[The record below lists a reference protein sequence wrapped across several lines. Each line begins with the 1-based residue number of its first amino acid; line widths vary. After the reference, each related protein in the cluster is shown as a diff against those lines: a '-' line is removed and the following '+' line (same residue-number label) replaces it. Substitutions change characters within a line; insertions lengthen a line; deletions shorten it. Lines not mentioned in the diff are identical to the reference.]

1 MKKNLLLLFVCLF
14 GALGG
19 VKAWTYVDP
28 VNGRWYYLY
37 NIGNNKAYFKGT
49 STSYSANTNI
59 VEATPVKVEAS
70 GSKHKL
76 AFLDGV
82 TTYKIYQRKGT
93 GDPDNTSGVDFSFD
107 GSAGDSW
114 GYRLT
119 SNNGN
124 WGEPDRYM
132 TWNGTYLEFKKEN
145 YSNIRDWQFIAYE
158 EVLPSIVEAKAPTCA
173 STAATIVNG
182 WERVTTKEQL
192 AQNPERYFYA
202 IFSAINPGV
211 MMTTEYNDSKYRMC
225 YKAAGNPLS
234 SSSYDLFEMENYD
247 GEFAIKSNITGKY
260 YGNTSGAPWDFQANQ
275 ETLNEGCKVTVTCS
289 NGVYNLQDRYAHVDP
304 NDPFVGNYLGAWD
317 NMEFVGERLAG
328 NKSIK
333 RAGYF
338 LIYRIAKEGLNMTSR
353 IANPNL
359 DSNLDDWQKS
369 SEGGNGIVAA
379 SGGAESWNSS
389 NFNFYQTLT
398 NLPNGYY
405 EIGVRAFYRA
415 GDKQTTGAERNV
427 KLYANSEEVAVK
439 NINQYQEQ
447 ASTPGTGIWV
457 QPTGASYYV
466 PDNTE
471 AANYALNTLNAYN
484 NSVVAHVTDGTLT
497 FGVKKETPIANDWSY
512 WDTFTL
518 TYLGENHVI
527 IDDPETKTQTYEGAF
542 TENVVVTPTAEYP
555 IVNISGASFTGT
567 LTADFGSDA
576 NGFII
581 ATAEQKAAL
590 VGVKNVVV
598 GNNCDNLVLTDGF
611 KAVIPAALTHATE
624 ATYSRDIA
632 AASNFG
638 TICLPYA
645 VESDENIQYY
655 TVDQIVGNVLK
666 LNEVAS
672 VAAGTPAIFKKKNG
686 EATNITAAASNVAVT
701 DDAGVEA
708 SLVGT
713 FERLAVGN
721 EESHTGTA
729 ANKYYY
735 IKNNEFVQGLDY
747 FYINPFRAYIDTNDN
762 SEKPARLVIDTDGAT
777 AISELKT
784 LDEKQGLKDGKYLIG
799 GKVIVVKAGKQF
811 NVNGVLK

>member
-1 MKKNLLLLFVCLF
+1 MKKNLLLLFACLF

-19 VKAWTYVDP
+19 VKAWTSVDP
-28 VNGRWYYLY
+28 EVGKSYYLLNVEQNQFFCATDVNGPYR
-37 NIGNNKAYFKGT
+37 IT
-49 STSYSANTNI
+49 SDLAS
-59 VEATPVKVEAS
+59 ATPVVMESGEKFRFYLNGTAYKLYHNNGTPQLNTGGSNFSRSHDKDMGFEIYT
-70 GSKHKL
+70 GSKDWGDDRRWLYVTEANGGCYFPKTEKKSSGDIHWKFVPVEE
-76 AFLDGV
+76 AMSYMADHCAGV
-82 TTYKIYQRKGT
+82 
-93 GDPDNTSGVDFSFD
+93 
-107 GSAGDSW
+107 A
-114 GYRLT
+114 
-119 SNNGN
+119 
-124 WGEPDRYM
+124 
-132 TWNGTYLEFKKEN
+132 
-145 YSNIRDWQFIAYE
+145 
-158 EVLPSIVEAKAPTCA
+158 EAKWVK
-173 STAATIVNG
+173 SSEG
-182 WERVTTKEQL
+182 WERVTSVDMLK
-192 AQNPERYFYA
+192 ANPENYFFA
-202 IFSAINPGV
+202 IFSAN
-211 MMTTEYNDSKYRMC
+211 
-225 YKAAGNPLS
+225 AAGLMVDASSNNAENTRPYYKTAVNPLTS
-234 SSSYDLFEMENYD
+234 SQYLFGIENYEAD
-247 GEFAIKSNITGKY
+247 GFALKSYGLNKY
-260 YGNTSGAPWDFQANQ
+260 FGNNSDSWNFQNPTEKEANCKLTI
-275 ETLNEGCKVTVTCS
+275 TLNNGAFEIRSANADWEGRRNWGLYDYT
-289 NGVYNLQDRYAHVDP
+289 GYVDGQK
-304 NDPFVGNYLGAWD
+304 F
-317 NMEFVGERLAG
+317 AG
-328 NKSIK
+328 NKNDAQKGS
-333 RAGYF
+333 F

-415 GDKQTTGAERNV
+415 GNKQTTGAERNV
-427 KLYANSEEVAVK
+427 KLYAKTEEVAVK

-447 ASTPGTGIWV
+447 TSNPGVGDWL
-457 QPTGASYYV
+457 QPTGESFYV

-542 TENVVVTPTAEYP
+542 TENTEVAPTAEYP

-567 LTADFGSDA
+567 LTINFTSDQ

-590 VGVKNVVV
+590 GDVKNVVV
-598 GNNCDNLVLTDGF
+598 ENTCANLVLTDGV

-624 ATYSRDIA
+624 ATYSRTIA
-632 AASNFG
+632 AASNYG

-645 VESDENIQYY
+645 VKSDDDIQYY

-666 LNEVAS
+666 LNEVTS

-713 FERLAVGN
+713 FERLAVGD
-721 EESHTGTA
+721 EGSSTGTA
-729 ANKYYY
+729 ANKCYY

-747 FYINPFRAYIDTNDN
+747 FYINPFRAYIDTNDY
-762 SEKPARLVIDTDGAT
+762 SEKPARLTIRTDEET
-777 AISELKT
+777 AINELKT
-784 LDEKQGLKDGKYLIG
+784 LDEQQGLKDGKYLIG